1 MSATD
6 GASHHDER
14 TPLSVAADLDVVI
27 DGTPVAVTSTG
38 KRVFVDV
45 PSLAAGVD
53 ALAGV
58 PQSELPAFAATLR
71 DADLTVEL
79 RVRESP
85 RRGRRRGRRS
95 GAALQ
100 AGGCRARRAPCRGS
114 GCRRWQRRHCHG
126 RRRAPPDRGAHVV
139 TSAAEAR
146 CQHLPQGDNTY
157 TARGAPYRRRATR

>member
-1 MSATD
+1 MWTCPAGPVTTPSMRAGTWTERSASPLVSATD

-85 RRGRRRGRRS
+85 VAVVGADAAPGLLSKRAGVAPAALRVG
-95 GAALQ
+95 GAAVA
-100 AGGCRARRAPCRGS
+100 AGRGVTATVDAARRLIA
-114 GCRRWQRRHCHG
+114 
-126 RRRAPPDRGAHVV
+126 AL
-139 TSAAEAR
+139 TS
-146 CQHLPQGDNTY
+146 
-157 TARGAPYRRRATR
+157 